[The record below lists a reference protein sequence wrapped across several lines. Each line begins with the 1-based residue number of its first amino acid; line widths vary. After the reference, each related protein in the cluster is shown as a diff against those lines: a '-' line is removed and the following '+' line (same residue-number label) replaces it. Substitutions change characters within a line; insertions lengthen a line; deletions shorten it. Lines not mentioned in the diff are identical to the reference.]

1 MTNPFSMLGPLAGE
15 GNTIMHDESKIVDII
30 RDRQLAMRR
39 EMDRR
44 GIAMKVV
51 SQDSGIGYSTL
62 LTYFPADPMARPAQ
76 IPGSAIYALAGHIP
90 PDILS
95 LLLPVGHVIV
105 KAPEAINHD
114 EIAEAMHDFLQ
125 AKERAH
131 HPDSEAGRE
140 IGPGEDNVLRGKFT
154 VVQGK
159 AA

>member
-1 MTNPFSMLGPLAGE
+1 
-15 GNTIMHDESKIVDII
+15 MHDRSKIVDII
-30 RDRQLAMRR
+30 RDRQSAMRR

-51 SQDSGIGYSTL
+51 SQDSGIEYATL
-62 LTYFPADPMARPAQ
+62 LTYFPADHLKQPVQ
-76 IPGSAIYALAGHIP
+76 IPGSAIYALTGHIP

-95 LLLPVGHVIV
+95 LLLPTGHLIV
-105 KAPEAINHD
+105 RAPEAINHD

-131 HPDSEAGRE
+131 HPESEDGRE
-140 IGPGEDNVLRGKFT
+140 IGPGEDNVLRGKFAAVT
-154 VVQGK
+154 GK